1 MGGKKDKA
9 SYKADVEWSQK
20 KEREYVIIKQLKIN
34 KSRSK
39 NQ

>member
-1 MGGKKDKA
+1 MGGKTDKA

-20 KEREYVIIKQLKIN
+20 KREYPIIKQLKIN